1 MRHHNAN
8 RKFGRVTKVRKALVN
23 SLLRSLVLHEKI
35 ETTEAKAKEIRPLVE
50 KLVTKAKNGTVETR
64 RAIVSKIG
72 REATKKI
79 VDTLANKY
87 KDKKGG
93 YTRITKVMRR
103 MSDGSKMAIIEFV

>member
-1 MRHHNAN
+1 
-8 RKFGRVTKVRKALVN
+8 
-23 SLLRSLVLHEKI
+23 VLHEKI